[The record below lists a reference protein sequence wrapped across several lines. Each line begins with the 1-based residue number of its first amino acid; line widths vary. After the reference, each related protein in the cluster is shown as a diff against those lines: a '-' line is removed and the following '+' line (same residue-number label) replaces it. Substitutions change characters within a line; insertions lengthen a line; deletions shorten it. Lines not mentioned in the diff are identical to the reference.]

1 MAENSIDVAILMG
14 SDSDLPVVSEVFK
27 IFDEFGVKYTKSVL
41 SAHRSPHQVIELIK
55 TSESNGCKLF
65 IAAAGMAAH
74 FAGAVAAHSFKP
86 VIGIP
91 IESGGLGG
99 LDALLSTAQMPPGIP
114 VATVAIGKA
123 GAKNS
128 AILAIQML
136 SISDE
141 NMADKFSKYRANLT
155 NEVLEK
161 NKNLNA

>member
-74 FAGAVAAHSFKP
+74 LAGAVAAHSFKP

-141 NMADKFSKYRANLT
+141 NMADKFRKYRANLT